1 MSTLQQFPQNID
13 IRMVRVRNYSNLRL
27 PRDWQIQH
35 SQQFCLYLSTIH
47 MINDIYINGHRN
59 SLRHTNTQITQLLET
74 LDYIVDYNR
83 NNRIGTPPIYPIRTY
98 VKIKRQKPQ
107 EPNEITKVISKKKL
121 EETCPEECSICRDTP
136 KNKDSIC
143 TECNHYFCKPCWSS
157 WINAE
162 RSNKSCPNCRKDM
175 PKITSFR
182 ARVSKKRVV
191 DVESLNT
198 ELDAVPT
205 SLP

>member
-1 MSTLQQFPQNID
+1 MSTLQQFPQNVEV
-13 IRMVRVRNYSNLRL
+13 RLVRVRNYSNLL
-27 PRDWQIQH
+27 PRNWQSQL
-35 SQQFCLYLSTIH
+35 SQQFHLYLSTIDI
-47 MINDIYINGHRN
+47 INDIYINGHRN
-59 SLRHTNTQITQLLET
+59 SRPNINAQINVLLET

-98 VKIKRQKPQ
+98 VKIKRQKRQ

-175 PKITSFR
+175 PKITSYR

-198 ELDAVPT
+198 ELDT
-205 SLP
+205 